1 MIGVRRAVKSVLPV
15 TLHKAALRA
24 EERTRIA
31 AAGLVAWRR
40 PQDEIA
46 KIVKENLR
54 RAIRRRD
61 LALPAFGDRWGG
73 YASELRR
80 RLPTLR
86 TARELINYAQSPL
99 AGIESHVRGEA
110 LRTYIDGSLADAMVP
125 ADLLEHFPSFGVSAL
140 ISDEITIHHDGARF
154 DTNSVNIAMTILRLI
169 HMLRKDP
176 PRTVCDIGGGIGA
189 TALAWLRNS
198 VHRPDRVAIIDLPE
212 TLIFA
217 DALLRY
223 ERETVHYVH
232 DRTPLD
238 PTIPAKIILC
248 PVSNA
253 LALRGFQFDLVTNT
267 VSMQEMT
274 DD

>member
-1 MIGVRRAVKSVLPV
+1 LPV

-73 YASELRR
+73 NASELRR

-198 VHRPDRVAIIDLPE
+198 GHRPERVSIIALPQ
-212 TLIFA
+212 
-217 DALLRY
+217 
-223 ERETVHYVH
+223 
-232 DRTPLD
+232 TPLF
-238 PTIPAKIILC
+238 ARC
-248 PVSNA
+248 
-253 LALRGFQFDLVTNT
+253 
-267 VSMQEMT
+267 
-274 DD
+274 